1 MEERSLQPGDGSSS
15 HVSTKEGMLAALE
28 AFKRSL
34 IEAEVELEVDI
45 TSAAVIDRLF
55 DDIGRGGGV
64 AGSGG
69 KKKIGRQAGIPT
81 LQFGTASTLDGKG
94 MQQTRYDDD
103 EEEEDS
109 EGEHESDLDNE
120 DFPDDGT
127 VASSSIA
134 GGRSRGNALQHL
146 HQHQHQNQH
155 QHQLRPLISQ
165 PPPIQ
170 KQKENDDTDELVE
183 ILNQLRRTSSAS
195 PGEHSVVHE
204 KSINLG
210 QYESN
215 SCSGNVNDNL
225 AQYHSVI
232 NDAGLNLLSPMDS
245 YQYLHAGLR
254 NRQYFYYS
262 YPFILYARK

>member
-1 MEERSLQPGDGSSS
+1 
-15 HVSTKEGMLAALE
+15 
-28 AFKRSL
+28 
-34 IEAEVELEVDI
+34 
-45 TSAAVIDRLF
+45 
-55 DDIGRGGGV
+55 
-64 AGSGG
+64 
-69 KKKIGRQAGIPT
+69 
-81 LQFGTASTLDGKG
+81 

-146 HQHQHQNQH
+146 HQHQN
-155 QHQLRPLISQ
+155 QHQLRPLINQ

-225 AQYHSVI
+225 AQFHSVI

-245 YQYLHAGLR
+245 YQYLHSGLR
-254 NRQYFYYS
+254 NPTTRIHSFLRTKIII
-262 YPFILYARK
+262 FNA